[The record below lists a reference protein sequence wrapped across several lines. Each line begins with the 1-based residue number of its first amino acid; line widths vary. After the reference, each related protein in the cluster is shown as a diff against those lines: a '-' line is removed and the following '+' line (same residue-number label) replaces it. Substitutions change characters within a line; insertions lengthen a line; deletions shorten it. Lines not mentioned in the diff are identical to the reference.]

1 MISTHDI
8 MPPPSP
14 PPSAALQELSRHVPV
29 HAYGRCLPELR
40 APTARVQANYKF
52 SIALE
57 AADSHSHGKVSEK
70 LWNALWSN
78 TVPILKT
85 RRHYDPVLP
94 SARAAV
100 FLQDFGGD
108 VAALARHLQRLDADD
123 SAYREYFAWK
133 TEGAA
138 PGFAHTLLTSAV
150 LWPCHLCDE
159 MQYLYELKWRWREGR
174 RARAC
179 GARNCSAGVR
189 RAGGHVVRPS

>member
-1 MISTHDI
+1 MKRVVKGDRAPLPD
-8 MPPPSP
+8 PPP
-14 PPSAALQELSRHVPV
+14 PPSASSRGGEGGWHKALVV
-29 HAYGRCLPELR
+29 
-40 APTARVQANYKF
+40 
-52 SIALE
+52 
-57 AADSHSHGKVSEK
+57 
-70 LWNALWSN
+70 
-78 TVPILKT
+78 
-85 RRHYDPVLP
+85 
-94 SARAAV
+94 
-100 FLQDFGGD
+100 GGGWWLL
-108 VAALARHLQRLDADD
+108 VGGGGRLDADD